1 MRFGPREAAT
11 LEPTTLTTAD
21 HTARDGVIAALVA
34 YFTWGFL
41 PAYFLLMA
49 AVPAPEMLAHRIVW
63 SVPVGAFIVGARG
76 QWREVHRALTTP
88 RTFGWLV
95 VSSMFIAVNWL
106 VYIYAVQVAQIFQ
119 ASLGYYINPLLYVLV
134 GVVFLGERL
143 GPLQVAAVA
152 LATAG
157 VLVLTVSGGEFPWI
171 SLVLAVS
178 FTIYGV
184 VRKQVV
190 VGGMPG
196 LFIETLLLVPIAAAW
211 IAYTGWRGDAA
222 WLGADTGLLLLM
234 FLAGPL
240 TVIPLLCFA
249 LAARRLRLSTI
260 GFLQFIAPTLQFA
273 VGVASGETLSTPRLI
288 CFALIWS
295 AVVLFCAESLRARR
309 ARGRAAAAVR

>member
-1 MRFGPREAAT
+1 M
-11 LEPTTLTTAD
+11 TTAD

-34 YFTWGFL
+34 YVTWGFL

-49 AVPAPEMLAHRIVW
+49 AVPAAEMLSHRIVW
-63 SVPVGAFIVGARG
+63 SVPVGALIIGARG
-76 QWREVHRALTTP
+76 QWPEVYRALTTP
-88 RTFGWLV
+88 KTFVWLV
-95 VSSMFIAVNWL
+95 VSSAFIAVNWL
-106 VYIYAVQVAQIFQ
+106 LYIYAVQIAQIFQ

-143 GPLQVAAVA
+143 GALQVAAVA

-171 SLVLAVS
+171 AIVLAVS

-196 LFIETLLLVPIAAAW
+196 LFIETLLLVPIAVAW
-211 IAYTGWRGDAA
+211 MGYAGWRGDAA
-222 WLGADTGLLLLM
+222 WLTADTGLWVLL

-260 GFLQFIAPTLQFA
+260 GFLQFIGPTLQFG
-273 VGVASGETLSTPRLI
+273 VGVASGETLSTPRLV
-288 CFALIWS
+288 CFALIWT
-295 AVVLFCAESLRARR
+295 AVLLFCAESLLARR
-309 ARGRAAAAVR
+309 ARARAAAGAR

>member
-1 MRFGPREAAT
+1 M
-11 LEPTTLTTAD
+11 TTAD
-21 HTARDGVIAALVA
+21 NTARDGVIAALVA
-34 YFTWGFL
+34 YVTWGFL

-49 AVPAPEMLAHRIVW
+49 AVPAAEMLAHRIVW
-63 SVPVGAFIVGARG
+63 SVPVGALIIGARA
-76 QWREVHRALTTP
+76 QWPEVYRALTTP
-88 RTFGWLV
+88 KTFVWLV
-95 VSSMFIAVNWL
+95 VSSAFIAVNWL
-106 VYIYAVQVAQIFQ
+106 LYIYAVQIAQIFQ

-134 GVVFLGERL
+134 GVAFLGERL
-143 GPLQVAAVA
+143 GPLQIAAVV

-171 SLVLAVS
+171 AIVLAVS

-196 LFIETLLLVPIAAAW
+196 LFIETLLLVPIAVTW
-211 IAYTGWRGDAA
+211 MGYTGWRGDAT
-222 WLGADTGLLLLM
+222 WLSADAGLWVLL

-260 GFLQFIAPTLQFA
+260 GFLQFIGPTLQFA
-273 VGVASGETLSTPRLI
+273 VGVASGETLSKPRLV
-288 CFALIWS
+288 CFALIWT
-295 AVVLFCAESLRARR
+295 AVLLFCVDGLIARR
-309 ARGRAAAAVR
+309 RRRRATSEAATRAD

>member
-1 MRFGPREAAT
+1 MSAA
-11 LEPTTLTTAD
+11 D
-21 HTARDGVIAALVA
+21 RSARDGVVAALVA
-34 YFTWGFL
+34 YLVWGFL
-41 PAYFLLMA
+41 PVYFLFLQ

-63 SVPVGAFIVGARG
+63 SVPVGALIVGLRR
-76 QWREVHRALTTP
+76 QWPEVHRALTSP
-88 RTFGWLV
+88 RTFGWLA
-95 VSSMFIAVNWL
+95 VSALFIAINWL

-134 GVVFLGERL
+134 GVVFFAERL
-143 GPLQVAAVA
+143 SALQVAAVA
-152 LATAG
+152 LAAAG

-171 SLVLAVS
+171 ALVLATS

-196 LFIETLLLVPIAAAW
+196 LFIETLLLVPIAFGWLMFA
-211 IAYTGWRGDAA
+211 GWRGDAA
-222 WLGADTGLLLLM
+222 WLGAEAGLLGLL

-273 VGVASGETLSTPRLI
+273 VGVASGERLSTPRLV

-295 AVVLFCAESLRARR
+295 AVILFCGDSWRARR
-309 ARGRAAAAVR
+309 ARLRAATAVAGGRG

>member
-1 MRFGPREAAT
+1 MS
-11 LEPTTLTTAD
+11 TAD
-21 HTARDGVIAALVA
+21 RTARDGVIAALVA
-34 YFTWGFL
+34 YVTWGFL

-49 AVPAPEMLAHRIVW
+49 AVPSAEMLAHRIVW
-63 SVPVGAFIVGARG
+63 SVPVGALIIGARA
-76 QWREVHRALTTP
+76 QWPEVHRALTTP
-88 RTFGWLV
+88 RTFLWLV
-95 VSSMFIAVNWL
+95 VSAVFIAVNWL
-106 VYIYAVQVAQIFQ
+106 VYIYSVQIAQIFQ

-143 GPLQVAAVA
+143 GALQIAAVV

-171 SLVLAVS
+171 AIVLAVS

-196 LFIETLLLVPIAAAW
+196 LFIETLLLVPIAVAW
-211 IAYTGWRGDAA
+211 MGYVGWRGDAT
-222 WLGADTGLLLLM
+222 WLTADAHLWVLLL
-234 FLAGPL
+234 LAGPL

-260 GFLQFIAPTLQFA
+260 GFLQFIGPTLQFA
-273 VGVASGETLSTPRLI
+273 VGVASGETLSTPRLV
-288 CFALIWS
+288 CFGLIWT
-295 AVVLFCAESLRARR
+295 AVIVFCIDGLRGRRERAR
-309 ARGRAAAAVR
+309 ARAAAVARDD